1 MSKININQ
9 TQISGYN
16 IIFPLA
22 IAWNQCADFQKQTVE
37 YIKQRNNCFV
47 YLGADKHLFFRIK
60 KTPNLLLFYPI
71 SNFLRFK
78 NLDKLFDKINLL
90 IFTLVVKWQLKNS
103 ELIDIIWLFNSEL
116 NYFFKLFKNKKLIK
130 IYDLV
135 DFADLRNIFNT
146 TKKANLIFANSNVLH
161 QFAQT
166 ISNKKIIKVPQGF
179 DLKSFLNNTKL
190 KSIKP
195 SKKLTISYVGSI
207 NFRFDFPL
215 LHNLIQNNPQHNFI
229 FWGPIEYLN
238 ENLDSMFNL
247 KKNIRKLKKYKNVQF
262 GYSDRKG
269 VIEILKKSTIGIIPY
284 NTLLDFNRNCYPMKL
299 FEYFYMGLPVI
310 STGIEELYQYQNKN
324 IIKISNNSRV
334 WNKYIDQIMNNG
346 WPALKRTTQRKL
358 AEDNSWQEK
367 IKKIEE
373 GIHNFN

>member
-1 MSKININQ
+1 MSKKNINQ
-9 TQISGYN
+9 VQISGYN

-37 YIKQRNNCFV
+37 YIKKRNNCFV

-60 KTPNLLLFYPI
+60 KSPNLLLFYPI
-71 SNFLRFK
+71 NNFLKFK
-78 NLDKLFDKINLL
+78 TFDKLFDKINLS
-90 IFTLVVKWQLKNS
+90 IFNFVIKRQLKNS
-103 ELIDIIWLFNSEL
+103 KFIDIIWLFNSEL
-116 NYFFKLFKNKKLIK
+116 NYFFKIFKDEKIIK

-146 TKKANLIFANSNVLH
+146 TKKANLIFANSNVLY
-161 QFAQT
+161 QFAKT

-179 DLKSFLNNTKL
+179 DLASFSNDKKL
-190 KSIKP
+190 KSLKP
-195 SKKLTISYVGSI
+195 SKKITISYIGSI

-238 ENLDSMFNL
+238 KNLDSMYHL
-247 KKNIRKLKKYKNVQF
+247 KTNINKFKKYKNVQF
-262 GYSDRKG
+262 GQSDRKG
-269 VIEILKKSTIGIIPY
+269 VIKVLEKTTIGIIPY

-299 FEYFYMGLPVI
+299 FEYFYMGLPVL

-334 WNKYIDQIMNNG
+334 WNKYINQIMNNG
-346 WPALKRTTQRKL
+346 WPAQKRITQRKL
-358 AEDNSWQEK
+358 AENNSWQEK